1 MLNFKKP
8 EIADREWVQKLYEC
22 SGFRGA
28 EYTFANL
35 YLWSYFYGEIA
46 KYQDHL
52 CQRLTFQ
59 GMHQYIFPAGCGE
72 KKPVLDR
79 LWQDSREAGKPFVVR
94 SLTKETMAI
103 MQELYPDQFTYEE
116 TRNAFDYLYEIDTLC
131 ELAGKKYQAKRNHI
145 NRFIDANPDWH
156 TEIITD
162 DNLHICKDLADK
174 WYETHPDSAADSR
187 ALEKAFT
194 YRKELKFEGLILYGN
209 DGPVA
214 FSMGNRIS
222 FDTFDVNFEKAFADV
237 QGAYPLVNREF
248 ARLVRAA
255 YPDIRYLNREDDMG
269 LENLR
274 KAKESYH
281 PIFLEKYIAKEIMP
295 SP

>member
-1 MLNFKKP
+1 MLDFKKP
-8 EIADREWVQKLYEC
+8 QIEDRPWVQRLYEC

-46 KYQDHL
+46 QYRDHL
-52 CQRLTFQ
+52 CQRLTFK
-59 GMHQYIFPAGCGE
+59 GMHQYIYPAGCGE
-72 KKPVLDR
+72 KKPVIDR
-79 LWQDSREAGKPFVVR
+79 LWRDSHEAGKPFVLR
-94 SLTKETMAI
+94 SLTKQTMAQLEE
-103 MQELYPDQFTYEE
+103 MYPGKFTYEE
-116 TRNAFDYLYEIDTLC
+116 NRNAFDYLYEIDTLC

-145 NRFIDANPDWH
+145 NRFMEANPDWH
-156 TEIITD
+156 TQIITD
-162 DNLHICKDLADK
+162 DNVSVCLDLAAR
-174 WYETHPDSAADSR
+174 WYESHDDSEADSR
-187 ALEKAFT
+187 ALHKAFDH
-194 YRKELKFEGLILYGN
+194 RKDLKFEGLILYAN

-222 FDTFDVNFEKAFADV
+222 YDTFDVNFEKAFAEV

-248 ARLVRAA
+248 ARLIRAA

-274 KAKESYH
+274 RAKESYH
-281 PIFLEKYIAKEIMP
+281 PILLEKYIAKEII
-295 SP
+295 